1 MAQCSFC
8 KTKQHKFLIKNDGI
22 EICPVCFSMLNPTP
36 DVFKRLNDSRR
47 EQTLKRIE
55 EFDAQIESIMV
66 VKKRLEE
73 DIVNDNIC
81 IKNDLISFPTV
92 NRLQYLLVED

>member
-36 DVFKRLNDSRR
+36 AVFKRLNDSRR
-47 EQTLKRIE
+47 EQTLKRID
-55 EFDAQIESIMV
+55 EFDAQIASIMV
-66 VKKRLEE
+66 IKKRLEE
-73 DIVNDNIC
+73 DIENDNIC
-81 IKNDLISFPTV
+81 IKNDLLSFETV
-92 NRLQYLLVED
+92 HRLKYLLTQD